1 MSEQN
6 DGRTSPYRGL
16 QPFDEGDAAFF
27 FGRERE
33 TRLITASL
41 FASLLTLL

>member
-1 MSEQN
+1 MRAEES
-6 DGRTSPYRGL
+6 GRNSPYRGL
-16 QPFDEGDAAFF
+16 EPFDERDAAFF